1 MMKTFPL
8 NSRAK
13 TTALKQPKELFS
25 YARDIDGGFVY
36 DEKVVKDEHLSYY
49 YLPDASVDKQIDLGA
64 GFQNFKKIPEEE
76 NLGDFGG
83 LLRAVID
90 YEKKTNSKV
99 NADIVTFRGLM
110 TKILALPYNLKDG
123 FDFNIVTFDGQI
135 FIKND
140 DEIELRRRIEQ
151 KQSNSE
157 KSNNN
162 SNKNKPDYQERC
174 EFSGYKFETIATLPR
189 PWADCSRQLI
199 EKRNKKV
206 VNNYEQYMSVVRTG
220 IGKVKVL
227 LAGEVDCIW
236 DFVPENGG
244 DVLPHYVE
252 LKTSRILEHPGQI
265 VNFEKKLFK
274 TWAQCFLLGI
284 RKVIYGFRDD
294 NLVLRSVEVYN
305 TEEIPLMIKNNPL
318 TEANKEKIVAMNA
331 VKWYGAV
338 LEWITQEIPA
348 ASNGAWKLSYDPGS
362 RSFNLSELTDAKK
375 VRDEIISQEFKE
387 WRAELRSRADQ

>member
-8 NSRAK
+8 NSRAQ

-25 YARDIDGGFVY
+25 YARDIDGAFIY
-36 DEKVVKDEHLSYY
+36 DESKVKEENLSYY
-49 YLPDASVDKQIDLGA
+49 YLPDSSIDKQIDLGG
-64 GFQNFKKIPEEE
+64 GFQNFKKIPEAE
-76 NLGDFGG
+76 NLGDFPG
-83 LLRAVID
+83 LLKAIIN
-90 YEKKTNSKV
+90 YEKRENCRV
-99 NADIVTFRGLM
+99 NADIITFRGLM
-110 TKILALPYNLKDG
+110 TKILALPYNLKDPI
-123 FDFNIVTFDGQI
+123 DFNIVTYDGQI

-140 DEIELRRRIEQ
+140 EEIELRRRTEQ
-151 KQSNSE
+151 KQSNNNSN
-157 KSNNN
+157 SNNN
-162 SNKNKPDYQERC
+162 NGSDYQERC
-174 EFSGYKFETIATLPR
+174 EFSGYKFETISTLPR

-199 EKRNKKV
+199 EKRNKKI
-206 VNNYEQYMSVVRTG
+206 VNNYEQYISVVRTG

-236 DFVPENGG
+236 DFIPENGG

-284 RKVIYGFRDD
+284 RKVVYGFRDD
-294 NLVLRSVEVYN
+294 NLILRSVEVYK
-305 TEEIPLMIKNNPL
+305 TEEIPLLIKNNPL

-338 LEWITQEIPA
+338 LEWLTKEVSPT
-348 ASNGAWKLSYDPGS
+348 SNNGAWRLSFDPGS

-375 VRDEIISQEFKE
+375 VRDEIISEEFKE
-387 WRAELRSRADQ
+387 WRSELKSKLEK